1 LDTYRNNDWS
11 SSMRRFE
18 HYRTTAGILSAA
30 AFSVVVALSAP
41 AASAA
46 NAQRNTANQQGAT
59 ATNPAGSDMI
69 KPDQMRASKVIG
81 STVYDVQNQNIGDV
95 KDIVLDKDGQVSAV
109 VVGVGGFLGMG
120 EKNVAVKLS
129 DIKTD
134 NNRLTLDKSKE
145 QLQQAANYQ
154 LEDRTTGA
162 GTTSSPVHGGQ
173 AGTGGPASGSSA
185 PPPPQ
190 R

>member
-1 LDTYRNNDWS
+1 
-11 SSMRRFE
+11 MRRFE